1 MENIRERIQEI
12 VDLKLSNR
20 ETTDALLRLDADNV
34 DLGSEFTKVE
44 KDRMKTNSRIIVR
57 AIKPYDKQM
66 YIDLSKGFDL

>member
-12 VDLKLSNR
+12 LDLKLSNR

-57 AIKPYDKQM
+57 AIKPYDNDT
-66 YIDLSKGFDL
+66 YILLSKGFDS

>member
-44 KDRMKTNSRIIVR
+44 KDRMKTNSIIIVR
-57 AIKPYDKQM
+57 AIKLYDNDT
-66 YIDLSKGFDL
+66 YILLSKGFDL